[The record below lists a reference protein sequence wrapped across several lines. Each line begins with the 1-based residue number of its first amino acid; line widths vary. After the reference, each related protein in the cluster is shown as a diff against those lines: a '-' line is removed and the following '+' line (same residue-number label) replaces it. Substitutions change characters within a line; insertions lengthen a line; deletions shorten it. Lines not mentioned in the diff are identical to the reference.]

1 MERVIENPRTGERIV
16 IRQNASDAP
25 GDVLVFDLFLPP
37 GGHVP
42 AGHTHPHQHE
52 RFHIKAGRL
61 SFRINGRTIVGV
73 PGDIISIPPRTPHWF
88 ANRGDTA
95 AELRV
100 EVRPPLR
107 MEELLEKSASIHRL
121 AELALIPLQFQAE
134 VGVPNIPAFI
144 IRWLLTP
151 LVWARP
157 LLTR

>member
-1 MERVIENPRTGERIV
+1 MERVIENSRTGERIV
-16 IRQNASDAP
+16 IRQSASE
-25 GDVLVFDLFLPP
+25 DVFVFDLFLQP

-52 RFHIKAGRL
+52 RFQIKAGQL
-61 SFRINGRTIVGV
+61 TFRINGRMLLAR
-73 PGDIISIPPRTPHWF
+73 PGDVISIPPGTPHWF
-88 ANRGDTA
+88 GNNGESV
-95 AELRV
+95 AELCV

-107 MEELLEKSASIHRL
+107 MEALLETSASRRRL
-121 AELALIPLQFQAE
+121 ADRALIPLEFQAE
-134 VGVPNIPAFI
+134 LGIPNVPAFL